1 MAVTALLPERQFSE
15 AKSALSDV
23 MDEVVHQHRLQ
34 VVQRHHGKEVMLL
47 VRPDDVR
54 RWLDAFRLTLRVVLD
69 EGEVS
74 LVADPVGVSGFG
86 DSLDSA
92 VDDLLAELRAYVQRF
107 FERPQFYGQTQ
118 AARHE
123 PWLARF
129 ALTHPD
135 EQRDLLI
142 SDIEA
147 AMPEGNQ
154 PVVASAV

>member
-1 MAVTALLPERQFSE
+1 MTTLLPERQFSE

-23 MDEVVHQHRLQ
+23 MDDVVHQHRPH
-34 VVQRHHGKEVMLL
+34 VVQRHHGKEAMLL

-54 RWLDAFRLTLRVVLD
+54 RWLDTFRLTMRVVLD

-74 LVADPVGVSGFG
+74 LVADPVGASGFG
-86 DSLDSA
+86 DSFDSA
-92 VDDLLAELRAYVQRF
+92 VDDLLSELRAYAQRF
-107 FERPQFYGQTQ
+107 FERPHFYGQTQ

-135 EQRDLLI
+135 EQRALLI

-147 AMPEGNQ
+147 AMPKGSHA
-154 PVVASAV
+154 VASTV